1 MSIIED
7 NAPATVRTLTIDQKS
22 DWVDLVNRAV
32 ETDFYHSWHYH
43 ALAKTGTP
51 LLFVHQE
58 RDDFIALPLLKR
70 EISKTSYFDLHSVYG
85 YSGPI
90 SNFTFANMPSKLT
103 ARFKNSFL
111 NFLEAENIVS
121 VFSKMHPFFEQE
133 IVLEQFDGLY
143 DNGKTVAIDLRNPIE
158 IQRKKY
164 RQTTLDSVKKC
175 RKMGFQIKDCS
186 AQEQIAAFTLLYQQN
201 MHRINAS
208 EFYLFTEE
216 YFTKLLNTDEYLA
229 KLILVYDGDKIICGS
244 IIMCNNGIIQGHLI
258 ATNAQYLRYSPAKF
272 LVDEVSLLGRTIGM
286 SYYHLGGGLGFK
298 ENSLFEWKLGFSDLT
313 LNYKSWRYIAN
324 PIAYNDLVLQTG
336 NSIDDKVDF
345 FPLYRM
351 SNQ

>member
-1 MSIIED
+1 MSVIKE
-7 NAPATVRTLTIDQKS
+7 NAPATVCTLTIDQKS
-22 DWVDLVNRAV
+22 DWVNLVNRAV

-43 ALAKTGTP
+43 SLTEAGTP
-51 LLFVHQE
+51 LLFVYQE
-58 RDDFIALPLLKR
+58 GDDFIALPLLKR

-90 SNFTFANMPSKLT
+90 SNFTFANIPSRLSV
-103 ARFKNSFL
+103 RFKNSFL
-111 NFLEAENIVS
+111 KFLDAENIVS
-121 VFSKMHPFFEQE
+121 VFSKMHPFFEQK
-133 IVLEQFDGLY
+133 IVLGQFNGLY

-164 RQTTLDSVKKC
+164 RQTTLDSIKKC
-175 RKMGFQIKDCS
+175 RRMGFHIKDCS
-186 AQEQIAAFTLLYQQN
+186 SQENIAAFTLLYQQN
-201 MHRINAS
+201 MNRINAS

-216 YFTKLLNTDEYLA
+216 YFTKLLNTDEYVA
-229 KLILVYDGDKIICGS
+229 KLILVYDDDKIICGS

-258 ATNAQYLRYSPAKF
+258 ATNSQYLRYSPAKF
-272 LVDEVSLLGRTIGM
+272 LVDEVSLLGRNIGM
-286 SYYHLGGGLGFK
+286 KYYHLGGGLGFK

-313 LNYKSWRYIAN
+313 LEYRSWRYIAN
-324 PIAYNDLVLQTG
+324 PKAYNDLVLRAG

-351 SNQ
+351 SHQ